1 MVPWNILL
9 IGVAAI
15 ALAAFALES
24 SSTTAFVL
32 AFATGIRRRKESWGK
47 VKGRNTKNRFKKKEM

>member
-9 IGVAAI
+9 TGVAAI
-15 ALAAFALES
+15 ALAASVLES

-32 AFATGIRRRKESWGK
+32 AFATVKIERGKKIRN
-47 VKGRNTKNRFKKKEM
+47 GR